1 MRLFLILST
10 ICIISVSNLKSQ
22 VTCDEF
28 TEIIEDKGNHI
39 TTDYCYGDD
48 ALDKVKFY
56 SLEIDYEDFYF
67 ALVTFQTN
75 SYKQYTYQITNE
87 AMNDYRYT
95 YGEDETDKF
104 WKYIQPYNKVLDCS
118 PYERKGNKYSPRN

>member
-10 ICIISVSNLKSQ
+10 ICIISVLKLKSQ

-56 SLEIDYEDFYF
+56 SLEIDYDYYYY

-75 SYKQYTYQITNE
+75 YYKQYTYQITE
-87 AMNDYRYT
+87 KA
-95 YGEDETDKF
+95 
-104 WKYIQPYNKVLDCS
+104 
-118 PYERKGNKYSPRN
+118 